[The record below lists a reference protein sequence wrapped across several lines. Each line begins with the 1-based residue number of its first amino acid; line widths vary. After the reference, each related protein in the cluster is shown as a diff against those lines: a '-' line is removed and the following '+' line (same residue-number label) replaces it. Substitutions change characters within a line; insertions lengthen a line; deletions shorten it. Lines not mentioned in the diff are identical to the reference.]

1 MIYRLGNARPPP
13 PPPISER
20 VLRNTVLL
28 HAGPRVEVDDLSFSL
43 MKEIVIRGRTTKTT
57 PYEPFG
63 VLIVQIASD
72 QSLRPS
78 THFFLRV
85 FVVLVLALLR
95 LFFGLFLRL

>member
-1 MIYRLGNARPPP
+1 MRDIA
-13 PPPISER
+13 EHK
-20 VLRNTVLL
+20 VLL
-28 HAGPRVEVDDLSFSL
+28 HADPRVEVDDLSFSL
-43 MKEIVIRGRTTKTT
+43 MKEIVIRGRTAKTT

-78 THFFLRV
+78 IHFSLRV
-85 FVVLVLALLR
+85 FVALVLALLK

>member
-1 MIYRLGNARPPP
+1 VSGILQ
-13 PPPISER
+13 
-20 VLRNTVLL
+20 NTILL
-28 HAGPRVEVDDLSFSL
+28 HADPRVEVDDLTFSL
-43 MKEIVIRGRTTKTT
+43 MKEIVIRGRTAKTT

-78 THFFLRV
+78 TRFFLRV
-85 FVVLVLALLR
+85 LVALVLALLR